1 MKKLLALSQ
10 IAYNAYAA
18 SSGEGLEVYDGFNIN
33 LTLIDAET
41 IQFDVVMK
49 ADTWIG
55 FTLGGLEMD
64 LGTDFLRCIAA
75 GQNSRFRDEHIRRPE
90 LPGID
95 FINNFEGTFTDQG
108 DEVVFQL
115 TRSLNTGDSL
125 QDFVIP
131 LDSDFGMAWYI
142 NTAGNNVRQ
151 SYDVK
156 G

>member
-1 MKKLLALSQ
+1 MKTLLALSQ
-10 IAYNAYAA
+10 IAYNAYAV

-41 IQFDVVMK
+41 VQFDVVMK

-55 FTLGGLEMD
+55 FTLGGLEME

-75 GQNSRFRDEHIRRPE
+75 GQNSRFRDEYIRRPE
-90 LPGID
+90 RPGID
-95 FINNFEGTFTDQG
+95 FNNNYDGSFTDEG

-125 QDFVIP
+125 
-131 LDSDFGMAWYI
+131 
-142 NTAGNNVRQ
+142 
-151 SYDVK
+151 
-156 G
+156 